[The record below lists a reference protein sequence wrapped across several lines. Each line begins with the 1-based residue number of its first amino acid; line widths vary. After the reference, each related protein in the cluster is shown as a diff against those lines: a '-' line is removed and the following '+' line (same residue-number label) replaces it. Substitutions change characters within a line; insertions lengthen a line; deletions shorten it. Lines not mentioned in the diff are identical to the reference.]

1 MAQERLT
8 LRKSG
13 GSSGIRM
20 SIASCVFCT
29 RIRVDSVICLLKM
42 LLGISVFPHLGLL
55 LSRIELA
62 NARGISDG
70 ASCRR

>member
-20 SIASCVFCT
+20 SIASCVFYT
-29 RIRVDSVICLLKM
+29 RIMEDSLICLLKM
-42 LLGISVFPHLGLL
+42 LLGISLFPHLGRL

-62 NARGISDG
+62 N
-70 ASCRR
+70 CRHERHA